1 MFGGVFAQ
9 DELIEMCVDLE
20 AKLLFRS
27 KCLSEYWRNANTA
40 TKYPKLSA
48 EVEPFSLAFPRSHMV
63 KASFSHLNAV
73 LTKQRNRPNMEER
86 GDLRPKLTSLQ
97 PMSVLLLVTIKCT
110 FPFNDVNC
118 FSQNGNY
125 SQRVC
130 HISHVIDMLV
140 IFSYYY

>member
-73 LTKQRNRPNMEER
+73 LTKQRNRPNVEER
-86 GDLRPKLTSLQ
+86 GDLPLNSPVPKN
-97 PMSVLLLVTIKCT
+97 MSVFLLITHQVHPSL
-110 FPFNDVNC
+110 
-118 FSQNGNY
+118 S
-125 SQRVC
+125 
-130 HISHVIDMLV
+130 
-140 IFSYYY
+140 